1 MNAAVTVGLGKD
13 AGAVLLIGP
22 DVPIRDQLRRVKRK
36 EVEVP
41 PGVDVVEVWS
51 RNTGVLKRR
60 KVRSSTEPVYPAA
73 DAKDEVSGDAPAD
86 EADEESPVAET
97 SPKKRAARKKES

>member
-13 AGAVLLIGP
+13 SAILLIGP
-22 DVPIRDQLRRVKRK
+22 AVPIRDQLRRVKRK
-36 EVEVP
+36 EIEVP

-60 KVRSSTEPVYPAA
+60 KIRSATEPVYPTAEA
-73 DAKDEVSGDAPAD
+73 GEVSQDAPAGDVD
-86 EADEESPVAET
+86 EDSPVAEAV
-97 SPKKRAARKKES
+97 PKKAAKKKK

>member
-1 MNAAVTVGLGKD
+1 MNAAVTVGLGK
-13 AGAVLLIGP
+13 AVGAVVLIGP
-22 DVPIRDQLRRVKRK
+22 DIPIREHLRSVKRK

-60 KVRSSTEPVYPAA
+60 KIRSVAEPVHPAA
-73 DAKDEVSGDAPAD
+73 VENEVSPDTPAV
-86 EADEESPVAET
+86 EADEDSPVAEAV
-97 SPKKRAARKKES
+97 PKKAAKKKK

>member
-13 AGAVLLIGP
+13 SAVLLIGP
-22 DVPIRDQLRRVKRK
+22 DIPIRDQLRRVKRK

-41 PGVDVVEVWS
+41 PGVDMVEVWS

-60 KVRSSTEPVYPAA
+60 KVKSAAEPIYPVAGA
-73 DAKDEVSGDAPAD
+73 KEELPPDASAG
-86 EADEESPVAET
+86 EADEDSPVAEA
-97 SPKKRAARKKES
+97 SPKKRAARKKET

>member
-1 MNAAVTVGLGKD
+1 MNAAVTVGLGK
-13 AGAVLLIGP
+13 AVGAVVLIGP
-22 DVPIRDQLRRVKRK
+22 DIPIREHLRSVKRK

-60 KVRSSTEPVYPAA
+60 KIRSAAEPVHPTAEA
-73 DAKDEVSGDAPAD
+73 GEVSQDAPAGDVD
-86 EADEESPVAET
+86 EDSPVAEAV
-97 SPKKRAARKKES
+97 PKKAAKKKK